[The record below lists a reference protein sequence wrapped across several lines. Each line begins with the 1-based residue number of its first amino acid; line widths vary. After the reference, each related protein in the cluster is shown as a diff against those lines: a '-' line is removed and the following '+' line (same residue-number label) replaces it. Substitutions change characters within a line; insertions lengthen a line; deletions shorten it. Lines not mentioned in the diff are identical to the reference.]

1 MGIDVTYYPLDEMRH
16 NNFLYKFSYS
26 NFLYITA
33 PPQRVGLKINDKWHD
48 NQYTIRMQSNNEGEE
63 LSVECVAKHVSP
75 TPNFEWRLDGK
86 VFEVRNI
93 IMWKKCVII
102 SFV

>member
-1 MGIDVTYYPLDEMRH
+1 
-16 NNFLYKFSYS
+16 
-26 NFLYITA
+26 
-33 PPQRVGLKINDKWHD
+33 
-48 NQYTIRMQSNNEGEE
+48 MQSNKQGEE

-86 VFEVRNI
+86 VFEVLNDNI
-93 IMWKKCVII
+93 LKNMLLTRI